1 MSLSKIISEE
11 KEKDFP
17 QKKIT
22 LKVKN
27 KVQAINDISRNS
39 SYNSSESQPL
49 DEESN
54 ELQYNF
60 LTVKVKKLIYIGKPV
75 IAVYIN
81 NVSKD
86 FNGRIDHLK
95 RLEEK

>member
-1 MSLSKIISEE
+1 M
-11 KEKDFP
+11 D
-17 QKKIT
+17 
-22 LKVKN
+22 V
-27 KVQAINDISRNS
+27 
-39 SYNSSESQPL
+39 
-49 DEESN
+49 ESN